1 MYYNETEID
10 EKLTTIQ
17 KFYYGTNIFITG
29 ATGFLGKSKYI
40 YLDFYSKI

>member
-1 MYYNETEID
+1 MYYNEAEID

-29 ATGFLGKSKYI
+29 ATGFLGKSKYN
-40 YLDFYSKI
+40 